1 MTVQELL
8 NSIGE
13 THNVLP
19 ESLKSLSIDQLI
31 DMWDFFDETFKS
43 EYRTIY
49 LVCRSAKLSTIQ
61 TNSQSQILSNPTTE
75 ERINIEQ
82 VPTRPVAKRRVTPRK
97 TDRDPFILSDAAW
110 ALARN
115 TTINQVRENGLKL
128 DDPKV
133 LAYFQNGEDT
143 LESVLKANIREF
155 KSQDSIGQKCVKVL

>member
-82 VPTRPVAKRRVTPRK
+82 VPTRPVADRK
-97 TDRDPFILSDAAW
+97 
-110 ALARN
+110 
-115 TTINQVRENGLKL
+115 
-128 DDPKV
+128 
-133 LAYFQNGEDT
+133 
-143 LESVLKANIREF
+143 SV
-155 KSQDSIGQKCVKVL
+155 V